1 MEGQILK
8 SMNSFSQKLKMNKK
22 ILFFFICFLLLLFNF
37 CWAKAK
43 NFEEIQNQI
52 EALRKEILK
61 IQKLLEEFKEKEIY
75 LSSKELEQGDTLII
89 KVKTKLGMPTGNFK
103 GSKIP
108 FFKIEDGWMAILG
121 IDAKEKPGK
130 YDLILEFQDRTKF
143 KEKIE
148 IKKRKYKSS
157 PFYLT
162 KELIQKGYT
171 QSKIVENLKYKDNPE
186 ISRALKFS
194 EPFPYFKEK
203 FIYPLSKIKIT
214 EEFGEIKKY
223 GKIGFQHLGVDL
235 EAKEGDPVF
244 SINDGVVRFSKELP
258 NYGKTI
264 IIDHG
269 LGIFSLYLHLNEFK
283 VSEGQK
289 VKRGEIIALS
299 GNTGYSTSPH
309 LHFSVK
315 INGISVDPLRFIEI
329 MKK

>member
-1 MEGQILK
+1 ME
-8 SMNSFSQKLKMNKK
+8 MNKNF
-22 ILFFFICFLLLLFNF
+22 LFSLIFLSLFCFNF
-37 CWAKAK
+37 CFAGTTNLEA
-43 NFEEIQNQI
+43 IQNQI

-121 IDAKEKPGK
+121 IDAKERPGK
-130 YDLILEFQDRTKF
+130 YDLILDFRDGTRF

-148 IKKRKYKSS
+148 IRKRKYKTS

-162 KELIQKGYT
+162 KELIQRGYT
-171 QSKIVENLKYKDNPE
+171 QSKIVENLKYKDNPG

-203 FIYPLSKIKIT
+203 FIYSLSEIKIT

-244 SINDGVVRFSKELP
+244 AINDGVVRLSKELP

-269 LGIFSLYLHLNEFK
+269 LGIFSLYLHLKEFK
-283 VSEGQK
+283 VSEGEK

>member
-1 MEGQILK
+1 MKKRVL
-8 SMNSFSQKLKMNKK
+8 FSL
-22 ILFFFICFLLLLFNF
+22 ICFLLFCFNF
-37 CWAKAK
+37 CFAET
-43 NFEEIQNQI
+43 NFEAIQNQI
-52 EALRKEILK
+52 EILRGEILK
-61 IQKLLEEFKEKEIY
+61 IQKFLEELKEKEIY

-89 KVKTKLGMPTGNFK
+89 KVKTKLGMPIGKFRD
-103 GSKIP
+103 SKIP

-130 YDLILEFQDRTKF
+130 YDLILDFRDGTRF
-143 KEKIE
+143 KEKIK
-148 IKKRKYKSS
+148 IKKRKYKTS

-171 QSKIVENLKYKDNPE
+171 QSKIVENLKYKDNPG

-203 FIYPLSKIKIT
+203 FIYPLSEIKIT

-235 EAKEGDPVF
+235 EAKEGNPVF
-244 SINDGVVRFSKELP
+244 AINDGVVKFAKELS

-264 IIDHG
+264 VIDHG
-269 LGIFSLYLHLNEFK
+269 AGIFSLYLHLNEFK

-289 VKRGEIIALS
+289 VKKGEIIALS
-299 GNTGYSTSPH
+299 GNTGYSISPH

-315 INGISVDPLRFIEI
+315 INGKNIDPLRFIEVMNSAI
-329 MKK
+329 

>member
-1 MEGQILK
+1 
-8 SMNSFSQKLKMNKK
+8 MNYSSQKLKINKK
-22 ILFFFICFLLLLFNF
+22 VLLLLIHFLLFSLNF
-37 CWAKAK
+37 RWVGAVSP
-43 NFEEIQNQI
+43 EEIKNQI
-52 EALRKEILK
+52 EILEKEILK
-61 IQKLLEEFKEKEIY
+61 IQKSMEEFKEKEIY

-89 KVKTKLGMPTGNFK
+89 KVRTKLGMPIGKFK

-108 FFKIEDGWMAILG
+108 FFKIEDGWMAIWG

-130 YDLILEFQDRTKF
+130 YDLALDFQDKTKF

-148 IKKRKYKSS
+148 IKKRKYKTS

-186 ISRALKFS
+186 ISKALKFS

-203 FIYPLSKIKIT
+203 FIYPLNEIKIT

-223 GKIGFQHLGVDL
+223 GKIGYQHLGVDL
-235 EAKEGDPVF
+235 RAKEGNPVF
-244 SINDGVVRFSKELP
+244 AINDGVVRFAKELP

-269 LGIFSLYLHLNEFK
+269 LGIFSLYLHLSEFK

-289 VKRGEIIALS
+289 VKKGEIIALS
-299 GNTGYSTSPH
+299 GNTGYSISPH
-309 LHFSVK
+309 LHFSIK
-315 INGISVDPLRFIEI
+315 INGMSVDPLRFIEI
-329 MKK
+329 MNSAI

>member
-1 MEGQILK
+1 
-8 SMNSFSQKLKMNKK
+8 MNYSSQKLKINKK
-22 ILFFFICFLLLLFNF
+22 VLFFFICFLLFLFNF
-37 CWAKAK
+37 CRAETT
-43 NFEEIQNQI
+43 NFEEIRNQI
-52 EALRKEILK
+52 EILRGEILK
-61 IQKLLEEFKEKEIY
+61 IQKFLEELKEKEIY

-89 KVKTKLGMPTGNFK
+89 EVKTKLGMPIGKFK

-108 FFKIEDGWMAILG
+108 FFKIEDGWMAIWG

-130 YDLILEFQDRTKF
+130 YDLILDFPDGTRF

-148 IKKRKYKSS
+148 IKKRKYKTSS
-157 PFYLT
+157 FYLT

-186 ISRALKFS
+186 ISKALKFS

-203 FIYPLSKIKIT
+203 FIYPLNEIKIT

-223 GKIGFQHLGVDL
+223 GRIGYQHLGVDL
-235 EAKEGDPVF
+235 RAKEGNPVF
-244 SINDGVVRFSKELP
+244 AINDGVVKFAKELP

-264 IIDHG
+264 VIDHG
-269 LGIFSLYLHLNEFK
+269 VGIFSLYLHLNEFK

-299 GNTGYSTSPH
+299 GNTGYSISPH
-309 LHFSVK
+309 LHFSIK
-315 INGISVDPLRFIEI
+315 INSKSIDPLRFIET
-329 MKK
+329 MKREIIK